1 MKIAVAADHA
11 GYLYKDQIAQML
23 RTQGHDVT
31 DFGTCDAT
39 PVDYPDYGY
48 AVGAAVASGQ
58 AERGIVVCGS
68 SIGIGIAVNKVPGAR
83 CAAVFEP
90 YTCELA
96 RRHNNANVLAVSE
109 RLTGWE
115 MIERLV
121 QIFLDTPFDE
131 GRHRERVDKL
141 FEYTEDWKRKTL
153 RALETGTVTG
163 AETPKDVLPK

>member
-23 RTQGHDVT
+23 RAQGHDVT

-163 AETPKDVLPK
+163 AETPKDLLAK